1 MQGARFVKVEARR
14 PDLRFPFP
22 MNFVKRLTG
31 ATVSGLGRRAKY
43 MLADLSSGEVLIM
56 HLGMSGS
63 FRVAKSVVVQTPGRF
78 HRQRSDNSKHDHVV
92 FEMSSGWTVTFNDP
106 RRFGF
111 MKLTSRAELEN
122 DPLMRAIGPEPL
134 GNRFDAETLA
144 RACRGKK
151 TSLKAAL
158 LDQKIVAGL
167 GNIYVCEAMH
177 RAHISPKRLASTLAT
192 KKGEPAEAARL
203 LVDAIKHVL
212 NEAIK
217 AGGSSLRDHRQT
229 TGELGYFQHSFRVYD
244 REGEPCPTPGCKGE
258 IRRIVQT
265 GRSTFYCPVCQR

>member
-14 PDLRFPFP
+14 ADLRFPFP
-22 MNFVKRLTG
+22 QNFVKRLTG
-31 ATVSGLGRRAKY
+31 ATVTGLGRRAKY
-43 MLADLSSGEVLIM
+43 MVADLSSGEVLIM

-63 FRVAKSVVVQTPGRF
+63 FRVAKSAVEQTPGRF
-78 HRQRSDNSKHDHVV
+78 HHQRSNGSKHDHVV
-92 FEMSSGWTVTFNDP
+92 FEMSSGWTITFNDP

-111 MKLTSRAELEN
+111 MKLTPRKELES
-122 DPLMRAIGPEPL
+122 DPLLRSIGPEPL

-144 RACRGKK
+144 RAFRGKK
-151 TSLKAAL
+151 TSVKAAL

-167 GNIYVCEAMH
+167 GNIYVCEALH
-177 RAHISPKRLASTLAT
+177 RAHVSPKRLASTLVT
-192 KKGEPAEAARL
+192 KKGEPTEAARL

-229 TGELGYFQHSFRVYD
+229 TGELGYFQHSFHVYD
-244 REGEPCPTPGCKGE
+244 REGEPCLTPGCKGK